1 MYLGILFRL
10 IRQVRVLFADSL
22 ASNTH
27 NTPGRCSRCKT
38 PMILWD
44 AIRYGEAWSIHHI
57 VFIVFGLSW
66 GLQGGR
72 SSSAE
77 PGFGFDYVAGID
89 EAKAELMELVAFLKN
104 SHSFSG
110 PTLPTQFSFS
120 SCPVFIHSCGPPV
133 GRHGCSDAAGSS
145 SCGTCGDRENST
157 RSSHGR
163 RGPSAFH
170 RSLCK

>member
-44 AIRYGEAWSIHHI
+44 AIRYGEAWPIHHI

-89 EAKAELMELVAFLKN
+89 EAKAELQEIVMYLKN
-104 SHSFSG
+104 
-110 PTLPTQFSFS
+110 
-120 SCPVFIHSCGPPV
+120 
-133 GRHGCSDAAGSS
+133 
-145 SCGTCGDRENST
+145 
-157 RSSHGR
+157 
-163 RGPSAFH
+163 
-170 RSLCK
+170 